1 MTVGKKIGGGFSV
14 ILLLTLVLGYL
25 AVSAMRDG
33 AQTSKNISEDRVPR
47 FLVASSLE
55 RDRKS
60 VV

>member
-47 FLVASSLE
+47 FLVASSL
-55 RDRKS
+55 
-60 VV
+60 